1 MMLLRMMLYLVGL
14 QSLLAYRPKVTP
26 ILSPDSNL
34 ERQLFCFAG
43 CSNGAAF
50 SRLSPFTASLKSY
63 LWKSHNS
70 TDKVIGEMSVVINIA
85 LLARATLTW

>member
-14 QSLLAYRPKVTP
+14 QSSPTYRSWVTP
-26 ILSPDSNL
+26 TSSPDAVV

-43 CSNGAAF
+43 CSHGAAF
-50 SRLSPFTASLKSY
+50 SRLSPAITSLKSH

-70 TDKVIGEMSVVINIA
+70 TDRVIGEMSVVINIA